1 MKEGVGVFLWKIA
14 VALYLIANGVLGLT
28 KYANKGD
35 FHVIFSRM
43 FGESGNVLNV
53 FVAVASVIALVAG
66 IAVLLE
72 MFNIRLS
79 FLDSLILI
87 IAVIWAVYIVIEIIG
102 WITNARSG
110 NPWSILQMLAVHI
123 MVFSSLLIASK
134 KIG

>member
-1 MKEGVGVFLWKIA
+1 MKEGLGVFLWKIA

-28 KYANKGD
+28 KYSGGD
-35 FHVIFSRM
+35 FTTIFKRIG
-43 FGESGNVLNV
+43 FSGDVLNV

-102 WITNARSG
+102 WITKGRSE
-110 NPWSILQMLAVHI
+110 NLWYILQMLAVHI

>member
-1 MKEGVGVFLWKIA
+1 MKEGLGVFLWKIA

-28 KYANKGD
+28 GGKIANKGD

-43 FGESGNVLNV
+43 FSGDVLNV

-102 WITNARSG
+102 WITRARSE
-110 NPWSILQMLAVHI
+110 NFWSILQMLAVHI